1 MAGNAVAQESIC
13 ECGAVPLLVAL
24 LRDPTRPV
32 AQAQA
37 MAVVGALAA
46 TPAAQ
51 EEIFKAGGLPA
62 LTSLLS
68 EPMPRTQLKESAV
81 SALHA
86 LCRASGAR
94 ANALMVQPGAQA
106 ALQGA
111 LAAYGPCWYPCKAD
125 LHCLLN
131 LLSKAQADLHCL
143 LNLLSKAQVI
153 AAAEADGAV
162 MVERPEAP

>member
-1 MAGNAVAQESIC
+1 
-13 ECGAVPLLVAL
+13 VAL

-68 EPMPRTQLKESAV
+68 EPMPRTQVGDVGAG
-81 SALHA
+81 A
-86 LCRASGAR
+86 AR
-94 ANALMVQPGAQA
+94 A
-106 ALQGA
+106 
-111 LAAYGPCWYPCKAD
+111 C
-125 LHCLLN
+125 
-131 LLSKAQADLHCL
+131 
-143 LNLLSKAQVI
+143 
-153 AAAEADGAV
+153 
-162 MVERPEAP
+162 